1 MNKEKTEEY
10 STISLPYCKGSG
22 TACGGG
28 DKITSRNRKNLTKE
42 DERMFAKVNS
52 MGIFGMEVFP
62 VSVEADISS
71 GLPRFDV
78 VGLPDSAVSES
89 RNRVHSAIKNS
100 GFDFPVSRITVNL
113 APADRRKE
121 GPLYDLAMFVALLM
135 ASEQLRADTDGYIF
149 LGELSLDGKVRRVNG
164 VLPMVIGACQS
175 GVSKIFVPSE
185 NANEASVVEGVEI
198 YPVDDVFAVL
208 NHLRGT
214 KPIEPA
220 KPMRSEGSEAFD
232 YMPDF
237 ADVKGQFEAKRALEV
252 AAAGGHNTLMIGS
265 PGSGKSMLAK
275 RIPSIL
281 PSMTFEE
288 SLETTKIYSISGA
301 LKNNSSLITQRPFR
315 APHHTVSSIGLA
327 GGGAIPKPGEISL
340 AHNGV
345 LFLDELPEFSRQAM
359 EMMRQPL
366 EDGKITISRASGT
379 STYPCSI
386 MLVCAMNP
394 CPCGYYGHP
403 TRECTCRDGAAAKYL
418 SKISGPLLDRIDIH
432 IEVPPVDFE
441 KLAEKGMFLI
451 KGPTGSGKTTIG
463 TLLAR
468 QLGREFV
475 DADLV
480 LEAQAGMPIPE
491 IFRREGEAGFRA
503 RETAVLAQ
511 LGKQSGLVI
520 ATGGGCVTRAEN
532 YPLLHQNG
540 VIVCLHR
547 ALEKLPVSGRPVS
560 QALGPEAIYAQRKPL
575 YARFAD
581 HMISND
587 GAPED
592 TVRAIL
598 EVVL

>member
-1 MNKEKTEEY
+1 
-10 STISLPYCKGSG
+10 
-22 TACGGG
+22 
-28 DKITSRNRKNLTKE
+28 
-42 DERMFAKVNS
+42 MFAKVNS

-208 NHLRGT
+208 NHLRGS

-220 KPMRSEGSEAFD
+220 KPIKSDGTEIID

-403 TRECTCRDGAAAKYL
+403 TRPCTCSETAVARYL
-418 SKISGPLLDRIDIH
+418 GRVSGPLLDRIDLH
-432 IEVPPVDFE
+432 IEVPPVDFRDLSNTAKE
-441 KLAEKGMFLI
+441 ESSASI
-451 KGPTGSGKTTIG
+451 K
-463 TLLAR
+463 AR
-468 QLGREFV
+468 V
-475 DADLV
+475 DA
-480 LEAQAGMPIPE
+480 
-491 IFRREGEAGFRA
+491 A
-503 RETAVLAQ
+503 RD
-511 LGKQSGLVI
+511 I
-520 ATGGGCVTRAEN
+520 
-532 YPLLHQNG
+532 QN
-540 VIVCLHR
+540 
-547 ALEKLPVSGRPVS
+547 K
-560 QALGPEAIYAQRKPL
+560 
-575 YARFAD
+575 RFANTGITCNAQIPPEML
-581 HMISND
+581 HEVCRT
-587 GAPED
+587 APAADALLKNAFEKFGLSA
-592 TVRAIL
+592 RAYDR
-598 EVVL
+598 VLKVSRTIADLDNSRDIEARHAAEAVSYRTLDRKYWTR

>member
-1 MNKEKTEEY
+1 
-10 STISLPYCKGSG
+10 
-22 TACGGG
+22 
-28 DKITSRNRKNLTKE
+28 
-42 DERMFAKVNS
+42 MFAKVNS

-135 ASEQLRADTDGYIF
+135 ASEQLRADTDGFIF

-208 NHLRGT
+208 NHLRGS

-220 KPMRSEGSEAFD
+220 KPIKSDGTEIID

-403 TRECTCRDGAAAKYL
+403 TRPCTCSETAVARYL
-418 SKISGPLLDRIDIH
+418 GRVSGPLLDRIDLH
-432 IEVPPVDFE
+432 IEVPPVDFRDLSNTAKE
-441 KLAEKGMFLI
+441 ESSASI
-451 KGPTGSGKTTIG
+451 K
-463 TLLAR
+463 AR
-468 QLGREFV
+468 V
-475 DADLV
+475 DA
-480 LEAQAGMPIPE
+480 
-491 IFRREGEAGFRA
+491 A
-503 RETAVLAQ
+503 RD
-511 LGKQSGLVI
+511 I
-520 ATGGGCVTRAEN
+520 
-532 YPLLHQNG
+532 QN
-540 VIVCLHR
+540 
-547 ALEKLPVSGRPVS
+547 K
-560 QALGPEAIYAQRKPL
+560 
-575 YARFAD
+575 RFANTG
-581 HMISND
+581 ITCN
-587 GAPED
+587 AQIPPEMLHEVCRTSPAAD
-592 TVRAIL
+592 ALLKNAFEKFGLSARAYDRVLKVSRTIADLDNSRDIEARHAAEAVRYRTL
-598 EVVL
+598 DRKYWTR